1 VSGGDSQ
8 VLNPVQVE
16 AAIVAAAQEVT
27 EGVAVVSQ
35 RLQAY
40 RDAERQFDAVWAA
53 CYMQAKGPV
62 EERKQACVLATMTE
76 REHLDVCEVSYKYAD
91 RRCKAAE
98 ARLSAYQSISKSV
111 RAMYG
116 AAGTGDY

>member
-1 VSGGDSQ
+1 VSGGD

-16 AAIVAAAQEVT
+16 QAIVAAANEVT

-35 RLQAY
+35 RLETY
-40 RDAERQFDAVWAA
+40 RAAERQFDAAWAA

-62 EERKQACVLATMTE
+62 EERKQTCVLATIAE
-76 REHLDVCEVSYKYAD
+76 REALDIAEVSYKYAD

-98 ARLSAYQSISKSV
+98 SRLSAFQSISKSV

-116 AAGTGDY
+116 SAGTGDY